1 MNSKVRPQAATELQ
15 VVRRRVPLPIRLL
28 LRLLPRVPTCR
39 IAIVGATIFI
49 LALPGVSEARAAS
62 DEPSWTPYAEF
73 GFDSGEEITGAT
85 VVSSVGAGSTGSNSS
100 DPTRLRFAAGAL
112 TPSWT
117 PLAGRPRLFFQG
129 GVDIHSAGSER
140 AVDVGGIGDPEID
153 IAAFNGRLMTNPG
166 LRSDAE
172 DFSGQGQ
179 YIRQEYIGP
188 GWNASLGVAFTVPA
202 PWEYGSIRL
211 KPLAAYEG
219 ERVRIEGRLTQVS
232 EPSENVFIVHRAIAR
247 KNPRT
252 DHRLGVGGEVELIF
266 FEGERV
272 GMSAYAN
279 VRYLWLLG
287 GRSTEFNDPTGIAR
301 FEWRGDANVLRGG
314 MGIRVGWTGFQR

>member
-15 VVRRRVPLPIRLL
+15 VVRRSVPLPIRLL

-117 PLAGRPRLFFQG
+117 SLAGQPRLFFQG
-129 GVDIHSAGSER
+129 GVDFHAAGSER
-140 AVDVGGIGDPEID
+140 AIEVGRIGVPED
-153 IAAFNGRLMTNPG
+153 AIARLTLN
-166 LRSDAE
+166 SNINNDAE
-172 DFSGQGQ
+172 DIAGQGQ

-188 GWNASLGVAFTVPA
+188 AWNAALGVAFTVPA
-202 PWEYGSIRL
+202 PWDDGSIRL

-232 EPSENVFIVHRAIAR
+232 EPSENVFVVYRAMAR

-252 DHRLGVGGEVELIF
+252 DHRLGVGGEVELVF
-266 FEGERV
+266 FQGERV
-272 GMSAYAN
+272 EMSAFAN

-287 GRSTEFNDPTGIAR
+287 GRSTEFSDSTGIAR

-314 MGIRVGWTGFQR
+314 LGFRVGWTGFQR

>member
-1 MNSKVRPQAATELQ
+1 M
-15 VVRRRVPLPIRLL
+15 PLPIRLL

-117 PLAGRPRLFFQG
+117 SLAGQPRLFFQG
-129 GVDIHSAGSER
+129 GVDFHAAGSER
-140 AVDVGGIGDPEID
+140 AIEVGRIGVPED
-153 IAAFNGRLMTNPG
+153 AIARLTLN
-166 LRSDAE
+166 SNINNDAE
-172 DFSGQGQ
+172 DIAGQGAI
-179 YIRQEYIGP
+179 YSTGVHWTCMECGARRRLYSPRALGRWIHSTEALGCIRGRASAYRGAAH
-188 GWNASLGVAFTVPA
+188 ASLRTVGERLLSSTA
-202 PWEYGSIRL
+202 PW
-211 KPLAAYEG
+211 LARILGPTTGLVSAEKSSWSFS
-219 ERVRIEGRLTQVS
+219 RV
-232 EPSENVFIVHRAIAR
+232 NA
-247 KNPRT
+247 
-252 DHRLGVGGEVELIF
+252 
-266 FEGERV
+266 FE
-272 GMSAYAN
+272 MSAFAN

-287 GRSTEFNDPTGIAR
+287 GRSTEFSDSTGIAR

-314 MGIRVGWTGFQR
+314 LGFRVGWTGFQR